1 MNINEFKRR
10 RETLLNLVG
19 KNNVAVVY
27 SSSGQTRNSDVEFPF
42 RQDSSFYYLTGFNE
56 PNSVAVFIPGRKRGE
71 FVLFCKEFDKIKAI
85 WEGAMVG
92 LDGAVKNYGADEAY
106 SIDDLEEI
114 LPGLLNGR
122 TQVELEEL
130 IHGMRL
136 IKSEYEISLMRKA
149 AEVSCRA
156 HERAMRATKPGV
168 YEYQIESELIHE
180 GYQHGLRSM
189 AYPSIV
195 AGGNNACVLH
205 YVENKEVL
213 KDGDLLLIDAGVEC
227 DHYASDIS
235 RTFPVSGKFSQA
247 QKDIYQVV
255 LDAQTVTLW
264 AVKPGSL
271 MKVIQDISAVAI
283 TEGLVKLGILK
294 GEVSQLVEDQAYRKF
309 YMHGF
314 GHMIGMDV
322 HDVGYDRGDPLWGLK
337 VGMSLTVEPGIYIP
351 LDCEEVEEKYRG
363 IGVRIEDVIVVNEI
377 GNEVLTQSLVKEI
390 YEIEKLMEGET

>member
-56 PNSVAVFIPGRKRGE
+56 PNSVAIFLPGRRLGE

-92 LDGAVKNYGADEAY
+92 VDGAVDNYGADEAY
-106 SIDDLEEI
+106 SIDYLEEI
-114 LPGLLNGR
+114 LPDLLAGR
-122 TQVELEEL
+122 TQIEPDVL
-130 IHGMRL
+130 INGMRR
-136 IKSEYEISLMRKA
+136 IKSEYEVSLMRKA

-168 YEYQIESELIHE
+168 YEYQVESEIIHE

-205 YVENKEVL
+205 YVENKDVL

-247 QKDIYQVV
+247 QKDLYQLV
-255 LDAQTVTLW
+255 LDSQLATIEL
-264 AVKPGSL
+264 VKPGTPWIDLHNKSVE
-271 MKVIQDISAVAI
+271 VIVK
-283 TEGLVKLGILK
+283 GLVELGILK
-294 GEVSQLVEDQAYRKF
+294 GEVSQLIDDGAHREF
-309 YMHGF
+309 YMHGV
-314 GHMIGMDV
+314 GHLIGMDV
-322 HDVGYDRGDPLWGLK
+322 HDVGERGDLL
-337 VGMSLTVEPGIYIP
+337 VGMALTVEPGIYIP
-351 LDCEEVEEKYRG
+351 SDCESVEEKYRG
-363 IGVRIEDVIVVNEI
+363 IGIRIEDDIVVTEE
-377 GNEVLTQSLVKEI
+377 GNEVLTHSLVKEI
-390 YEIEKLMEGET
+390 GDIEKLMEGE

>member
-56 PNSVAVFIPGRKRGE
+56 PNSVAIFLPGRRLGE

-85 WEGAMVG
+85 WEGAMAGV
-92 LDGAVKNYGADEAY
+92 DGAVDNYGADEAY
-106 SIDDLEEI
+106 SIDYLEEI
-114 LPGLLNGR
+114 LPDLLAGR
-122 TQVELEEL
+122 TQIEPDEL
-130 IHGMRL
+130 INGMRR
-136 IKSEYEISLMRKA
+136 IKSEYEVSLMRKA

-168 YEYQIESELIHE
+168 YEYQVESEIIHE

-205 YVENKEVL
+205 YVENKDVL

-247 QKDIYQVV
+247 QKDLYQIV
-255 LDAQTVTLW
+255 LDSQLATIEI
-264 AVKPGSL
+264 VKPGTPWIDLHNKSVEVVV
-271 MKVIQDISAVAI
+271 K
-283 TEGLVKLGILK
+283 GLVELGILK
-294 GEVSQLVEDQAYRKF
+294 GEVSQLIDDGAHREF
-309 YMHGF
+309 YMHGV
-314 GHMIGMDV
+314 GHLIGMDV
-322 HDVGYDRGDPLWGLK
+322 HDVGERGDLL
-337 VGMSLTVEPGIYIP
+337 VGMALTVEPGIYIP
-351 LDCEEVEEKYRG
+351 SDCESVEEKYRG
-363 IGVRIEDVIVVNEI
+363 IGIRIEDDIVVTEE
-377 GNEVLTQSLVKEI
+377 GNEVLTHSLVKEI
-390 YEIEKLMEGET
+390 GDIEKLMEGE

>member
-1 MNINEFKRR
+1 
-10 RETLLNLVG
+10 
-19 KNNVAVVY
+19 
-27 SSSGQTRNSDVEFPF
+27 
-42 RQDSSFYYLTGFNE
+42 
-56 PNSVAVFIPGRKRGE
+56 
-71 FVLFCKEFDKIKAI
+71 
-85 WEGAMVG
+85 MVG
-92 LDGAVKNYGADEAY
+92 LDGAVDNYGADEAY